1 MPDPL
6 EGGLA
11 APLSPVDAHSLLNA
25 ASVIV
30 LGLGTLERWESL
42 PGAERREVLARVRRH
57 AEELAIGLKELIQPE
72 AL

>member
-1 MPDPL
+1 MPDPP

-11 APLSPVDAHSLLNA
+11 APLSPVDAHSLLNS

-42 PGAERREVLARVRRH
+42 SDAERREVLERVRRH
-57 AEELAIGLKELIQPE
+57 AKDLAIGLKELIQPE
-72 AL
+72 VL